1 MYTIMTGI
9 IMALQNMGDFVAVL
23 TMWKS

>member
-1 MYTIMTGI
+1 MTGI
-9 IMALQNMGDFVAVL
+9 IIALQNMGDFVAVL